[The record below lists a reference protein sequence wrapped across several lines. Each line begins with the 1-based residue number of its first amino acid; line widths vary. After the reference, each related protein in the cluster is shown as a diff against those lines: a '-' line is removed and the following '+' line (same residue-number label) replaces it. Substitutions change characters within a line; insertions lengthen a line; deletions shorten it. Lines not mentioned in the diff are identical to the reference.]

1 MAFAS
6 GLHGWAFT
14 LRQIAELYSKKFGV
28 SKQKLM
34 SKLWGDNYWDPH
46 TKRWTTKD
54 LTDTGQRLERAFCQF
69 ALEPIYRLFDVILK
83 GNDDIS
89 RTLDMLNI
97 RLSPDQ
103 LALRGKD
110 LLKIAM
116 KAFLPAGD
124 ALVEMIILH
133 LPSPAVAQKYRVETL
148 YEGPMDDEAALG
160 IRDCDPQAPLMLYVS
175 KMVPTS
181 DQGRF
186 YAFGRVFSGTVSS
199 GQKVRILDSASDD
212 SSHLGKGRSQF
223 KPIQRTVLMLG
234 RTVESIDDCP
244 AGNIVGL
251 SGIDQFLLKTG
262 TLTSSETAHGLRTM
276 KFSVSPVVQVAV
288 DVQKPTDLPKLVE
301 GIRRLVKSD
310 PGIMHTRSESGQNVI
325 SGSGELH
332 LEIALKVSTT

>member
-46 TKRWTTKD
+46 TKRWTTKGV
-54 LTDTGQRLERAFCQF
+54 TDTGQRLERAFCQF

-97 RLSPDQ
+97 RLSQDQ
-103 LALRGKD
+103 LALRGKE

-116 KAFLPAGD
+116 KTFLPAGD

-160 IRDCDPQAPLMLYVS
+160 IRDCDSQAPLMLYVS

-181 DQGRF
+181 DKGRF

-199 GQKVRILDSASDD
+199 GQKVRILGPTADD

-223 KPIQRTVLMLG
+223 RPVQRTVLMLG
-234 RTVESIDDCP
+234 RTIESIDDCP

-251 SGIDQFLLKTG
+251 SGIDQFLLKSG

-301 GIRRLVKSD
+301 GIRQLVKSD
-310 PGIMHTRSESGQNVI
+310 PGIVHTRSESGQNVI
-325 SGSGELH
+325 CGSGELH